1 MIIENN
7 YNVDNT
13 ITKFEGHPR
22 IVAIKKQMKESNK
35 AFPFQNIS
43 TDKFTSI
50 IKKLNKKRLQNWM
63 TYLLNTKKASE
74 LDDIPTKVIK

>member
-13 ITKFEGHPR
+13 ITKFEDHPR